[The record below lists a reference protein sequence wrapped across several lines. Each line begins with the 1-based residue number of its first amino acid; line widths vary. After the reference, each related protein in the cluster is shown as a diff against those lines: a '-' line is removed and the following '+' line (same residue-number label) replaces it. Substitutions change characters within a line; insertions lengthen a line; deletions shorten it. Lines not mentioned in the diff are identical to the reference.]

1 MEKIR
6 LYTAQTDVVVEK
18 IINDGVC
25 FSKEE
30 YIKKKYCECSNI
42 FLTAYKWYINEAKKI
57 VPVPEGAS
65 YPYWAFTQTYS
76 VDRSGFPNI
85 LVLDV
90 PLNEVVFFEVN
101 DWNQVLRL
109 EYLCENKEE
118 KEKFE
123 YEMKRCGASYT
134 KIMLT
139 SFYPLLKNKILS
151 SWKLLFRN
159 DANMKAGKL
168 PEDKNMQAGLWQI
181 KKEWVKEIIRPFEK

>member
-6 LYTAQTDVVVEK
+6 LYSAQTDVVVDK

-30 YIKKKYCECSNI
+30 YIKKKYQECSNI
-42 FLTAYKWYINEAKKI
+42 FLTAYKWYISEARKI

-90 PLNEVVFFEVN
+90 PIDEVVFFEVS
-101 DWNQVLRL
+101 DWNQVIRM
-109 EYLCENKEE
+109 EYLSDDKEE
-118 KEKFE
+118 KDKFE
-123 YEMKRCGASYT
+123 NEMKRRGVSYT
-134 KIMLT
+134 DIMLT
-139 SFYPLLKNKILS
+139 SFYPLQKNKILS
-151 SWKLLFRN
+151 SWNALFKN
-159 DANMKAGKL
+159 DADMKAGKL
-168 PEDKNMQAGLWQI
+168 PKEKNIQAGLWQI
-181 KKEWVKEIIRPFEK
+181 KKEWVKEIIKPFA

>member
-6 LYTAQTDVVVEK
+6 LYSAQTDVVVDK

-30 YIKKKYCECSNI
+30 YIKKKYQECSNI
-42 FLTAYKWYINEAKKI
+42 FLTAYKWYISEARNI
-57 VPVPEGAS
+57 VPVPKGAS

-90 PLNEVVFFEVN
+90 PMDEVVFFKVS
-101 DWNQVLRL
+101 DWNQVIRM
-109 EYLCENKEE
+109 EYLTDNEEE

-123 YEMKRCGASYT
+123 NEMKRRGVSYT
-134 KIMLT
+134 DIMLT
-139 SFYPLLKNKILS
+139 SFYPLQKNKIRS
-151 SWKLLFRN
+151 SWSALFKN
-159 DANMKAGKL
+159 DADMKAGKL

-181 KKEWVKEIIRPFEK
+181 KKEWVTEIIKPFA